1 MDRTINSNVLDVYL
15 GSGKWLMDK
24 DRNINSDL
32 IEIHTFFRPIDRLF
46 GDYETR
52 KKFNL
57 HEALYRCNFDGK
69 EVTITKIDL
78 EKYRESQDDDY
89 TLIFFTIVFTK
100 GEYLIQPYPISI
112 HELLK
117 GNYPLY
123 DQFEANEVKAR
134 YVLDPIKL
142 YHIMDL
148 DDARFQYYYNQFWRK
163 NSELSENVSNTTKEI
178 REFVEAYAQ
187 VKNFFKKHKRHF
199 KINRGMQF
207 NLYKLSYLDEDDAKY
222 LKNKSDNIDNINK
235 NIEILKNENINNAQ
249 EIVDALE
256 KEKLKNFERFDQVK
270 IRLGQ
275 YGNGRY
281 VIYLHPYES
290 ESNCPGRIPAE

>member
-57 HEALYRCNFDGK
+57 HEALYRCDFDGK
-69 EVTITKIDL
+69 EVAITKIDL
-78 EKYRESQDDDY
+78 EKYRELQDDDY

-123 DQFEANEVKAR
+123 GQFEANEVKAR
-134 YVLDPIKL
+134 YVLDPVKL

-148 DDARFQYYYNQFWRK
+148 DGARFQYYYNQFWRK
-163 NSELSENVSNTTKEI
+163 NSELRKNTTKTNEEI
-178 REFVEAYAQ
+178 TEFIEAYAQ

-207 NLYKLSYLDEDDAKY
+207 KLDELYYLDQGAAEY
-222 LKNKSDNIDNINK
+222 LKNKSDNINNINE
-235 NIEILKNENINNAQ
+235 NIKILKNDNINNAQ

-275 YGNGRY
+275 YEDGRY